1 MVSSVNLFI
10 AACREESKRLATIE
24 AQGKEVGL
32 LPPLSRRYHP
42 WVVLNATGAPLTCA
56 VLRDDQVTVRPP
68 HSRGPFAHCLQQAPR
83 LLRVQERGALSSV
96 EQEVY
101 TRSQIGDV
109 VCVLRFIAQSDQCL
123 IRVRTERQ
131 RSGGALGGSEAAHQR
146 RDRLSAPRSVLPPPR
161 PPAHGARVHL

>member
-10 AACREESKRLATIE
+10 AACREENKRLATFE

-42 WVVLNATGAPLTCA
+42 WVVLNATGAPLACA
-56 VLRDDQVTVRPP
+56 VLRDDQVMVRPCP
-68 HSRGPFAHCLQQAPR
+68 SVLFAHCLQQAPR

-109 VCVLRFIAQSDQCL
+109 VCVLRLIAQSDRSL
-123 IRVRTERQ
+123 IWCSCRVQAAWR
-131 RSGGALGGSEAAHQR
+131 RSRWQ
-146 RDRLSAPRSVLPPPR
+146 
-161 PPAHGARVHL
+161 